1 MTFTGPFED
10 RLAIRELYSR
20 YGDAS
25 TRGNLVDW
33 LACWTE
39 DGQWNTHFFKRS
51 GKDDLRVQW
60 DASWVNFDKVVFLG
74 DVSAID
80 VKGDTAAARSI
91 AQESIRLKSGG
102 LYRLSGRYEDL
113 LVRKNGEWLFARR
126 DYQPLIE
133 ELPE

>member
-1 MTFTGPFED
+1 M
-10 RLAIRELYSR
+10 A
-20 YGDAS
+20 
-25 TRGNLVDW
+25 
-33 LACWTE
+33 
-39 DGQWNTHFFKRS
+39 
-51 GKDDLRVQW
+51 VQW